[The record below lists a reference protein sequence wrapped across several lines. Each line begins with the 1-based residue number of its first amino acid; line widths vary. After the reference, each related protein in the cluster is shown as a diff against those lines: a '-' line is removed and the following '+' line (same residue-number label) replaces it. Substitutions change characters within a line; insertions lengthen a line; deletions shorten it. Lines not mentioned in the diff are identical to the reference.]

1 MTMAK
6 GTSVRDLLR
15 ATPGE
20 PAALEDRDPRATP
33 GVKSR
38 TKAEAQM
45 AAHLSR
51 LEGLQERL
59 YAESTRSV
67 LLVLQGMDTSGKDGT
82 VKHVFS
88 GVNPAG
94 VVMTA
99 FKQPTPEERRHA
111 FLWRIRRALP
121 HPGELGIFNRS
132 HYEDV
137 LVVRVHS
144 LVPEPVWQKRYA
156 EINRFEEE
164 AASSGTAILKCFL
177 HMSYDE
183 QRARLLARLDD
194 PTKHWKFKEGDIAE
208 RRLWAQYQAAYSDAV
223 ERCSTETAPWYVVP
237 SDRKWYRNWA
247 IGSML
252 VETLAEM
259 DPRYPDP
266 GLDIDRL
273 RERLAPPN

>member
-1 MTMAK
+1 MAN

-15 ATPGE
+15 VKPGE
-20 PAALEDRDPRATP
+20 PAALEDRNPRATP

-38 TKAEAQM
+38 KKAEVQM
-45 AAHLSR
+45 TSNLRA

-82 VKHVFS
+82 IKHVFS

-94 VVMTA
+94 VPMTA
-99 FKQPTPEERRHA
+99 FKQPTAEERRHA

-121 HPGELGIFNRS
+121 HPGEIGIFNRS
-132 HYEDV
+132 QYEDV

-156 EINRFEEE
+156 EINRFEAEV
-164 AASSGTAILKCFL
+164 AASGITVLKCML

-183 QRARLLARLDD
+183 QRSRLLARLED
-194 PTKHWKFKEGDIAE
+194 PTKRWKFKEGDVEE
-208 RRLWAQYQAAYSDAV
+208 RRLWPQYQAAYSDAIG
-223 ERCSTETAPWYVVP
+223 RCSTDTAPWYVVP

-247 IGSML
+247 IGAML
-252 VETLAEM
+252 AETLQEM
-259 DPRYPDP
+259 DPKYPDP
-266 GLDIDRL
+266 GLEIDRL

>member
-1 MTMAK
+1 MRMAK

-15 ATPGE
+15 VEPGE
-20 PAALEDRDPRATP
+20 PAALEDRNPRATP

-38 TKAEAQM
+38 SKAVPQM
-45 AAHLSR
+45 AEHLRR

-94 VVMTA
+94 VRMTA
-99 FKQPTPEERRHA
+99 FKQPTPEEQRHA

-121 HPGELGIFNRS
+121 HPGEVGLFNRS

-144 LVPEPVWQKRYA
+144 LVPEPVWQKRYI

-164 AASSGTAILKCFL
+164 VAASGTAILKCFL

-183 QRARLLARLDD
+183 QRSRLLARLDD
-194 PTKHWKFKEGDIAE
+194 PNKHWKFKEGDIGE

-223 ERCSTETAPWYVVP
+223 ERCSTQPAPWYVVP

-247 IGSML
+247 IGAML

-266 GLDIDRL
+266 GLEIDRL
-273 RERLAPPN
+273 RNRLAPPN